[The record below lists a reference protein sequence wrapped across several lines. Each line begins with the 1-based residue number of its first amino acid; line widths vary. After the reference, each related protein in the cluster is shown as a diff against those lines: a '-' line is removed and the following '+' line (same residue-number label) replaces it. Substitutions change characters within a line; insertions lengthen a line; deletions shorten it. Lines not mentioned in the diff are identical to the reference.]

1 MLVNSR
7 GIVLSTLRYS
17 DSSIIARIY
26 TEVAGLR
33 PFMVRVGKG
42 RGAIGKVSTL
52 QPLSPVAISFDPEQ
66 RQGMRT
72 PRSLERDRTLVRI
85 PFDALRSSMAIF
97 MAEVLSRSLQDDLH
111 DAHLFKL
118 INDTVTLLDSEEEHF
133 TDLHLTF
140 LMELTR
146 FLGCHPQVDTECA
159 MPYFD
164 LREGEHC
171 TMPPLHPEHISSNVL
186 QHFTTLAGTSLTDHQ
201 SLRFSNNERRVLL
214 RTMITYLR
222 LHVDGMNDIRS
233 HTVLEEVMS

>member
-42 RGAIGKVSTL
+42 RGAVGKVSAL
-52 QPLSPVAISFDPEQ
+52 QPLSPVTISFDPEQ

-72 PRSLERDRTLVRI
+72 PRSLERGRTLVRI

-97 MAEVLSRSLQDDLH
+97 MAEVLSRSLQDDLQ
-111 DAHLFKL
+111 DAHLFNL
-118 INDTVTLLDSEEEHF
+118 INDAVTLLDSEEEHF

-146 FLGCHPQVDTECA
+146 FLGCHPQVDTECS
-159 MPYFD
+159 MTYFD
-164 LREGEHC
+164 LREGEYC
-171 TMPPLHPEHISSNVL
+171 AMPPLHPEHISERVL
-186 QHFTTLAGTSLTDHQ
+186 QNFVTLACTALNDHQ
-201 SLRFSNNERRVLL
+201 QLRFSNTDRRLLL

-222 LHVDGMNDIRS
+222 LHVDGMSEIRS
-233 HTVLEEVMS
+233 HSVLEEVMS